1 MDLDTLGRAR
11 YVSLTTY
18 RKNGTGV
25 ATPVWAA
32 VEDGEL
38 LVWTREDSWKVRR
51 LRRDPRV
58 LVAPCDVRG
67 QVAEDAPRA
76 TGTARLLTGDGLT
89 RARKALARKYTWQ
102 FWLTD
107 KPASLVR
114 RGKRPQVGIAVT
126 LGGQAPPAG

>member
-51 LRRDPRV
+51 LRSDPRV
-58 LVAPCDVRG
+58 LVAPCEVRG

-102 FWLTD
+102 FWLLD
-107 KPASLVR
+107 RPGALVR
-114 RGKRPQVGIAVT
+114 RGKRPHVGIAVT
-126 LGGQAPPAG
+126 LGEDAPPTG